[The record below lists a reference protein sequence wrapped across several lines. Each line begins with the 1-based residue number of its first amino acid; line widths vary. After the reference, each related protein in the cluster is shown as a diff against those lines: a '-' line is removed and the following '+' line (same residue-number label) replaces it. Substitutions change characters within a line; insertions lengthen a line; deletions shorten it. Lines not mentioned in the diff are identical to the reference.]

1 MNQQSD
7 ISKQWDIF
15 NNNKERNIGA
25 YKNNGKC
32 PSNYVES
39 SKKKREIH
47 IVLFVKSQGN
57 VK

>member
-7 ISKQWDIF
+7 VSKQWDIF

-39 SKKKREIH
+39 GEKKRERFI
-47 IVLFVKSQGN
+47 LCYL
-57 VK
+57 

>member
-7 ISKQWDIF
+7 ISMQWDILD
-15 NNNKERNIGA
+15 NNKKRDIDT

-39 SKKKREIH
+39 SKKKKEFILCYY
-47 IVLFVKSQGN
+47 IYKKSR
-57 VK
+57 

>member
-39 SKKKREIH
+39 GKKKRERDSYCVICK
-47 IVLFVKSQGN
+47 KSR
-57 VK
+57 